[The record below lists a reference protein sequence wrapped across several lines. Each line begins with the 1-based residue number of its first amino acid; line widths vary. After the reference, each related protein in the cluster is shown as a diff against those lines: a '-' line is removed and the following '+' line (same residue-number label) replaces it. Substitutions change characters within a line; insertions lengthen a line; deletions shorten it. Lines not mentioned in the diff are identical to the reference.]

1 MTTAA
6 AMTYDSL
13 VEDIKTYAERS
24 DSPFVDQIPRFIM
37 MAENRLAS
45 SLRGLGMLKIVSGT
59 LLPNQSRYQKP
70 VRWRETASFSI
81 MVGTER
87 QYLFERG
94 YEYCRTYWPNPNISG
109 VPKYYANYDYEHFF
123 LAATPDLAY
132 NFELSYYER
141 PQPLDTVTQTNWVTR
156 YCPQLLLY
164 GALLEAQPFLKLPE
178 RIAEFKGFYD
188 EAVRNFQQE
197 SQRRAIDQAN
207 LRTEA

>member
-1 MTTAA
+1 MTTAP

-13 VEDIKTYAERS
+13 VEDIKTYAER
-24 DSPFVDQIPRFIM
+24 DDAPFVEQIPRFIM

-45 SLRGLGMLKIVSGT
+45 LRGLGLLKFVSGT
-59 LLPNQSRYQKP
+59 LTNNNPIMQKP

-81 MVGTER
+81 VVDSKR
-87 QYLFERG
+87 QYLFERS
-94 YEYCRTYWPNPNISG
+94 YEYCRTYWPDSTETG
-109 VPKYYANYDYEHFF
+109 VPLYYANYDYEHF
-123 LAATPDLAY
+123 LLVGTPDLAY

-141 PQPLDTVTQTNWVTR
+141 PQPLDTITQTNWITR

-164 GALLEAQPFLKLPE
+164 GSLLEAQPFLKLPE

-188 EAVRNFQQE
+188 EAVKNFQQE